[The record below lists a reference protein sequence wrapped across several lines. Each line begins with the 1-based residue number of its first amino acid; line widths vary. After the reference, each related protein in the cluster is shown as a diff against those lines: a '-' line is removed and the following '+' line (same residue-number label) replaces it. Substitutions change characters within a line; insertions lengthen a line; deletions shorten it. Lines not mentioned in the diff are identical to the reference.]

1 MKHGMVVA
9 ALMLAAGMTGEA
21 SITALERQ
29 RLLAHLAMTSAWLM
43 DEVSGLSEAQLAF
56 KPSAEAWSVAQVLDH
71 LVVVAPIYWQD
82 LQQALAMA
90 PADLVPR
97 DSDANILWYG
107 IDRTNREQAI
117 PSEVPQGK
125 LRDVKTLLDEYRSH
139 HNRLRQYVATTKD
152 DLRRHLVARQGS
164 DAYQWALLISTH
176 EQRHILQIR
185 EIKSAPGFP
194 TAKRPPRR

>member
-1 MKHGMVVA
+1 MKHVGVVVA
-9 ALMLAAGMTGEA
+9 VLMLVASMRGEA

-29 RLLAHLAMTSAWLM
+29 RLLAHLDMTSAWLM
-43 DEVSGLSEAQLAF
+43 EEVAGLSEGQLAF
-56 KPSAEAWSVAQVLDH
+56 KPSPEAWSVAQVLDH

-82 LQQALAMA
+82 LQQALAT
-90 PADLVPR
+90 PPTDLVPR
-97 DSDANILWYG
+97 DTDANILWYG

-125 LRDVKTLLDEYRSH
+125 LRDLKTLLGEYRTH
-139 HNRLRQYVATTKD
+139 HNRLRQYVVMTKD

-164 DAYQWALLISTH
+164 DAYQWVLLISTH

-185 EIKSAPGFP
+185 EIKAAARF
-194 TAKRPPRR
+194 PPR